1 MLFLSYWVHFF
12 SLNYENFK
20 LLGALFFIEFC
31 IFWAIGCTFFHWILH
46 FFELLGALFFI
57 EFCVFLCFFFQFWA
71 AVHLPDLVMCV
82 VIPTTFNPLC
92 STTLNFAQTTKISFP
107 KLTKERERE
116 RERERETY
124 LLIITSRR
132 IFSSYKTKTKQFC
145 EAPKPPSP

>member
-1 MLFLSYWVHFF
+1 VHFF

-71 AVHLPDLVMCV
+71 AVHLPDWVMCV
-82 VIPTTFNPLC
+82 VIPPTFNPLC

-107 KLTKERERE
+107 KLTKKSE

-124 LLIITSRR
+124 LLIIITSRR
-132 IFSSYKTKTKQFC
+132 IFSSYNTKTKQLWIS
-145 EAPKPPSP
+145 EAPNPINLFERKP

>member
-1 MLFLSYWVHFF
+1 
-12 SLNYENFK
+12 
-20 LLGALFFIEFC
+20 
-31 IFWAIGCTFFHWILH
+31 
-46 FFELLGALFFI
+46 
-57 EFCVFLCFFFQFWA
+57 
-71 AVHLPDLVMCV
+71 MCV

-116 RERERETY
+116 RERETY